1 LAEQSGGTCRIERRP
16 GAGTSIEILLP
27 RADPQAAAT
36 PAGSVTGVSL
46 RSAVRRI
53 GGADRRR
60 TEPGAAAGGAAAG
73 RAADGRGLAAAG
85 TPCAGAVQGGVLR
98 RLKWGEP
105 DRSGLPR
112 R

>member
-1 LAEQSGGTCRIERRP
+1 LAEQSGGPCRIGRRP

-27 RADPQAAAT
+27 RAGPQAAAT
-36 PAGSVTGVSL
+36 PAGSVTGVPL

-53 GGADRRR
+53 DGADRRR
-60 TEPGAAAGGAAAG
+60 PEPGAAAGG
-73 RAADGRGLAAAG
+73 
-85 TPCAGAVQGGVLR
+85 V
-98 RLKWGEP
+98 EP